1 MALCSIE
8 KSCPFRTCHI
18 LFPRRGAGLAFDLG
32 LVTQHTGLVVD
43 KKIAPARE
51 IGNSTFVFD
60 QTHVLYSKLRP
71 YLNKVLVPE
80 EEGVSTTEMVLL
92 KPEPKAL
99 NRYFLGYYLRS
110 SDFINF
116 ASNPRRFLAPKCRG

>member
-1 MALCSIE
+1 M
-8 KSCPFRTCHI
+8 
-18 LFPRRGAGLAFDLG
+18 
-32 LVTQHTGLVVD
+32 D
-43 KKIAPARE
+43 KKIAPAGEAE
-51 IGNSTFVFD
+51 IQLLYSSNTY
-60 QTHVLYSKLRP
+60 YSKLRP

-110 SDFINF
+110 SDFLNF
-116 ASNPRRFLAPKCRG
+116 ASNTVSSAKCRG